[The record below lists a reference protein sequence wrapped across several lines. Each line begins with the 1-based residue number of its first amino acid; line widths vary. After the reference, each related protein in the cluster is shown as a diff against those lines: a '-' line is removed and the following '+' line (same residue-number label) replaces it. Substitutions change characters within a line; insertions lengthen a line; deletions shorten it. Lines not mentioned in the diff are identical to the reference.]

1 MDGDVLDPPF
11 ASEANIEG
19 PPVVANG
26 RVYLRITAGGEE
38 DVLRAPIYSLVSLDR
53 ATGEDVQRVS
63 TDAGFDLLPIAVGDG
78 RIYTTAVDYD
88 MVPVL
93 SASEVDG
100 TGGWS
105 IAEYSMDFG
114 VSTAPVVANDV
125 LYVGADSDAFG
136 VETDALYAIEAP
148 TGAIIATLDL
158 PITGNPVV
166 VEESMYVRSDG
177 TLYAIGE
184 PTTEE

>member
-1 MDGDVLDPPF
+1 
-11 ASEANIEG
+11 
-19 PPVVANG
+19 
-26 RVYLRITAGGEE
+26 
-38 DVLRAPIYSLVSLDR
+38 
-53 ATGEDVQRVS
+53 
-63 TDAGFDLLPIAVGDG
+63 
-78 RIYTTAVDYD
+78 

-93 SASEVDG
+93 AASEADG

-105 IAEYSMDFG
+105 ISEYSMDFG

-125 LYVGADSDAFG
+125 LYVGAHSDAFG

-148 TGAIIATLDL
+148 TGTLIATLDL

-166 VEESMYVRSDG
+166 IEGSVYVVSDG
-177 TLYAIGE
+177 ILYAIGE